1 MGMHKFSFDNTRDH
15 YRGNLFAP
23 IELVQ
28 YGDFQCTHCAQAY
41 PDIKL
46 LIETLGARIRFVYRH
61 YPLPNIHSLAL
72 EAAVA
77 SEAAAS
83 QGKFWQMHDMI
94 FKNQKYLLRS
104 SFSSFAEEIGLNL
117 EQFENSMK
125 YKRLK
130 HKVINDFESGVKGGV
145 DGTPTFYISGR
156 KYNGY
161 NDFEGLYKACKYTYN
176 IHDFSNGR
184 NQFIK
189 IRL

>member
-1 MGMHKFSFDNTRDH
+1 MGMQKYSFDNTRDH
-15 YRGNLFAP
+15 YQGSVFAP
-23 IELVQ
+23 IEIVQ
-28 YGDFQCTHCAQAY
+28 YGDFQCVHCAQAY

-46 LIETLGARIRFVYRH
+46 LIETLGGRIRFVYRH

-83 QGKFWQMHDMI
+83 QGKFWPMHDMI

-104 SFSSFAEEIGLNL
+104 SFSGFAEEIGLNM
-117 EQFENSMK
+117 EQYENSMK

-130 HKVINDFESGVKGGV
+130 HKVINDFESGVKCGV
-145 DGTPTFYISGR
+145 DGTPTFFISGR

-161 NDFEGLYKACKYTYN
+161 NDFEGLYKACKYTFS
-176 IHDFSNGR
+176 IHDLSHGK

-189 IRL
+189 SLL

>member
-1 MGMHKFSFDNTRDH
+1 MLKFSFDNTRDH
-15 YRGNLFAP
+15 YQGSVFAP

-28 YGDFQCTHCAQAY
+28 YGDFQCVHCAQAY

-46 LIETLGARIRFVYRH
+46 LIEAMGGRIRFVYRH
-61 YPLPNIHSLAL
+61 YPLANIHSLAL

-83 QGKFWQMHDMI
+83 QGKFWPMHDMI

-104 SFSSFAEEIGLNL
+104 FFSGFAEEIGLNM
-117 EQFENSMK
+117 EQYENSMK

-130 HKVINDFESGVKGGV
+130 HKVINDFESGVKSGV
-145 DGTPTFYISGR
+145 DGTPTLFISGR

-161 NDFEGLYKACKYTYN
+161 NDFEGLYKACKYTFN
-176 IHDFSNGR
+176 IHDLSHGK

-189 IRL
+189 GLL